1 MAVAPYIHVASPT
14 ITPSRYGLA
23 TAADLVVESNPK
35 LRNGVEFE
43 ANPTG
48 PAKLSRAECAP
59 PNDPP
64 EFDSGI
70 DIAQFDPLVVY
81 RGFTCSP
88 VGLTEDDILDQARR
102 ALAGGE
108 WAAVEKALW
117 AGDYERP
124 LMDTPTDILTTT
136 AVSLVKGVG
145 LLEETLAEE
154 YGGVGIIHA
163 PRHIAG
169 FAAEKNQVDVESGR
183 KVTTLGTRW
192 SFGVYPNTG
201 PDTTAADVDT
211 AWLVATGAMQIR
223 RTDVTYRSIV
233 DVRGGARYAIAERT
247 YVPAWEGP
255 QAAVLV
261 TLT

>member
-1 MAVAPYIHVASPT
+1 MAVAPFIRVASPT

-23 TAADLVVESNPK
+23 TAADLVAEANPK
-35 LRNGVEFE
+35 LRNGIEFDL
-43 ANPTG
+43 NPSG
-48 PAKLSRAECAP
+48 LAKLSRAECAP

-64 EFDSGI
+64 EFDAGVDVS
-70 DIAQFDPLVVY
+70 QFDPLVVY

-88 VGLTEDDILDQARR
+88 VGMTEDNVLDQARR

-117 AGDYERP
+117 SGEYERP
-124 LMDTPTDILTTT
+124 LMDTPTDIL
-136 AVSLVKGVG
+136 AAAPVPLVKGVG
-145 LLEETLAEE
+145 LLEEALADG

-163 PRHIAG
+163 PRHAAG
-169 FAAEKNQVDVESGR
+169 FAAEKSQVDVENGR

-201 PDTTAADVDT
+201 PDTAPADVDT

-223 RTDVTYRSIV
+223 RTEVTYRTVV
-233 DVRGGARYAIAERT
+233 DVRGGSRYAIAERT

-255 QAAVLV
+255 QVAVLV
-261 TLT
+261 TLA